1 MSETNSVACD
11 NAPVA
16 QDIAASSWPEMQIRK
31 VPMRTYVPVEVKV
44 LDERFHQYADKF
56 RYGTPGS
63 AATDIIA
70 LPAEDV
76 TLQPGESAL
85 IGTGIAIWTGSCGS
99 NDLAL
104 VMLPRSGLGSRGLV
118 LGNLVGLIDAD
129 YQGELKICLWNR
141 GDKAV
146 VITPGMAVAQATI
159 LPTYA
164 MRPVYV
170 DAFSN
175 ETVRGEGG
183 FGHTDA

>member
-1 MSETNSVACD
+1 
-11 NAPVA
+11 
-16 QDIAASSWPEMQIRK
+16 
-31 VPMRTYVPVEVKV
+31 
-44 LDERFHQYADKF
+44 
-56 RYGTPGS
+56 
-63 AATDIIA
+63 
-70 LPAEDV
+70 
-76 TLQPGESAL
+76 
-85 IGTGIAIWTGSCGS
+85 
-99 NDLAL
+99 
-104 VMLPRSGLGSRGLV
+104 MLPRSGLGSRGLV